1 MMLRRGL
8 HATRL
13 KRLRAGLASSGLKGV
28 VVVPGPNMRYLT
40 GGTSLMLERPF
51 MLLIPLAGESQLVAP
66 VLESGPYR
74 NAPFPLGIHAWTDSE
89 GPGEAVREAAKRAG
103 AEGQWGVEGRAPFQ
117 YTNKLAKECP
127 LRFADAEPILQGL
140 RESKDDYEVE
150 LLKKSAQA
158 LSRAF
163 SEFPGLIKEGAT
175 ELELARAMADAIYVQ
190 GAEKV
195 DDVLVQAGQMAAD
208 PHHLPSARKVRR
220 GESIVVDVGSTYD
233 GYYAD
238 ITRTFCIGRSPSVEK
253 VYSKVLE
260 AQEAAAAASRAG
272 ARVGEV
278 DAAAR
283 GVLEGAGLGRYFF
296 HRTGHGLGLE
306 IHEAPYIVGGGDEF
320 LGSHM
325 CFTIEPGAYI
335 RGRLGVRIED
345 DILIE
350 GGKGVQIT
358 EVPKEFGW
366 WS

>member
-1 MMLRRGL
+1 M
-8 HATRL
+8 ARL
-13 KRLRAGLASSGLKGV
+13 KRLRAGLASLGLEGV

-51 MLLIPLAGESQLVAP
+51 MLLIPSAGVPQLVAP
-66 VLESGPYR
+66 ALESGPYR
-74 NAPFPLGIHAWTDSE
+74 GAPFPLGINAWTDSE
-89 GPGEAVREAAKRAG
+89 GPGGAIRRAAKRAG
-103 AEGQWGVEGRAPFQ
+103 AEGVWGVEGRAPFQ
-117 YTNKLAKECP
+117 YTEKLAKEGP

-140 RESKDDYEVE
+140 RESKDEYEVG
-150 LLKKSAQA
+150 LLKKSAHA
-158 LSRAF
+158 LSSAF
-163 SEFPGLIKEGAT
+163 SEFPGLIREGVT
-175 ELELARAMADAIYVQ
+175 ELELARTMADAIYAHGV
-190 GAEKV
+190 EKV
-195 DDVLVQAGQMAAD
+195 DDVLVQAGEMAAD
-208 PHHLPSARKVRR
+208 PHHMPSARRVKR
-220 GESIVVDVGSTYD
+220 GESIVVDVGSTFD

-238 ITRTFCIGRSPSVEK
+238 ITRTFCIGRSPPVED

-260 AQEAAAAASRAG
+260 AQEAAATASTAG

-278 DAAAR
+278 DSAAR

-306 IHEAPYIVGGGDEF
+306 IHEAPYIVEGGDER
-320 LGSHM
+320 LGRHM

-335 RGRLGVRIED
+335 RGKLGVRIED

-358 EVPKEFGW
+358 GVPKEFGW